1 MFEIL
6 QQWYHRHFT
15 DPQTVIFAFIL
26 IAGGLLVFVLHA
38 HLLPILVAIII
49 AYLAEGLVA
58 WLHRV
63 NLGRTVAA
71 SIVTALMITAIL
83 LAFFVL
89 LPLLS
94 KQVTELFR
102 EMPNML
108 GKGQQLLLQLPD
120 KYPDYVSAEQIE
132 ELLTLARI
140 ELTSMGQRVVSI
152 SLSSVVGA
160 ITFLVYMILLPLMVF
175 FFLKD
180 KAIIMSWL
188 ANFLPEERRL
198 LRTVWA
204 ELDIKIAS
212 YVRGKVIEVLI
223 IWVASYI
230 AFALMGLN
238 YAMLLSLAVGL
249 SVIIPYV
256 GATVVTI
263 PVALI
268 AFFQWGF
275 TSEFGWLMVIYGF
288 IQFLDGN
295 LLVHCCFPKWSTCIR
310 LPSSSPWF
318 SSVACGASG
327 ACFSPFR
334 WRRSYRPYS
343 KPGPPRISSPNRQIF
358 CTFSAV
364 FYTIRPLIN
373 HGPEVIHV

>member
-1 MFEIL
+1 MLDIL
-6 QQWYHRHFT
+6 KQWYNRHFT

-26 IAGGLLVFVLHA
+26 LAGGLLVFVLNT
-38 HLLPILVAIII
+38 HLMPILVALVI
-49 AYLAEGLVA
+49 AYLAEGMVV
-58 WLHRV
+58 WLHKV
-63 NLGRTVAA
+63 NIGRTAAA
-71 SIVTALMITAIL
+71 SIVTAIMVTAIL

-94 KQVTELFR
+94 RQFSELFR
-102 EMPNML
+102 EMPSML
-108 GKGQQLLLQLPD
+108 SKGQQLLLRLPQQ
-120 KYPDYVSAEQIE
+120 YPDTVSASQIE
-132 ELLTLARI
+132 EILTLART
-140 ELTSMGQRVVSI
+140 ELTSLGQRVL
-152 SLSSVVGA
+152 SLSMSSVVG
-160 ITFLVYMILLPLMVF
+160 ILTFLVYMILLPLMVF

-180 KAIIMSWL
+180 KALIIRWL
-188 ANFLPEERRL
+188 ADFLPEERRL

-223 IWVASYI
+223 IWSASYI
-230 AFALMGLN
+230 AFALMGLD

-275 TSEFGWLMVIYGF
+275 TTEFGWLMAIYAF

-295 LLVHCCFPKWSTCIR
+295 LLVPLLFSEVVNLHPVAIIVAVVFFGSLWGVWGVFFAIPLATLIQAIIKAW
-310 LPSSSPWF
+310 PSHEMI
-318 SSVACGASG
+318 A
-327 ACFSPFR
+327 
-334 WRRSYRPYS
+334 
-343 KPGPPRISSPNRQIF
+343 
-358 CTFSAV
+358 
-364 FYTIRPLIN
+364 
-373 HGPEVIHV
+373 E

>member
-1 MFEIL
+1 MFNIL
-6 QQWYHRHFT
+6 QQWYQRYFT

-26 IAGGLLVFVLHA
+26 IVGGLLIFVLNA
-38 HLLPILVAIII
+38 HLMPILVAIII
-49 AYLAEGLVA
+49 AYLAEGMVV
-58 WLHRV
+58 WLHKI

-71 SIVTALMITAIL
+71 SFVTALMITAIL

-94 KQVTELFR
+94 RQVSELFR

-108 GKGQQLLLQLPD
+108 GKGQQLLLRLPEE
-120 KYPDYVSAEQIE
+120 YPDYISASQIE
-132 ELLTLARI
+132 EILTLARI
-140 ELTSMGQRVVSI
+140 ELTSFGQRVVSL
-152 SLSSVVGA
+152 SLSSVVGI

-180 KAIIMSWL
+180 KELIIRWL
-188 ANFLPEERRL
+188 ADFLPDERRL
-198 LRTVWA
+198 LRAVWA

-223 IWVASYI
+223 IWSASYI
-230 AFALMGLN
+230 AFAVMGLD

-256 GATVVTI
+256 GATVVTF

-275 TSEFGWLMVIYGF
+275 TTEFGWLMAIYAL
-288 IQFLDGN
+288 IQFVDGN
-295 LLVHCCFPKWSTCIR
+295 LLVP
-310 LPSSSPWF
+310 LLF
-318 SSVACGASG
+318 SEVVNLHPVA
-327 ACFSPFR
+327 
-334 WRRSYRPYS
+334 
-343 KPGPPRISSPNRQIF
+343 IIV
-358 CTFSAV
+358 AV
-364 FYTIRPLIN
+364 VFFGSLWGVWGVFFAIPLATLIQAIIKAW
-373 HGPEVIHV
+373 PTTELIAE

>member
-1 MFEIL
+1 MLEIL
-6 QQWYHRHFT
+6 QQWYQRHFT

-26 IAGGLLVFVLHA
+26 IVGSLLIFVLNA
-38 HLLPILVAIII
+38 HLMPILIAIII

-58 WLHRV
+58 WLRRI
-63 NLGRTVAA
+63 NLGRTAAA
-71 SIVTALMITAIL
+71 SIVTALMVAAIL
-83 LAFFVL
+83 LTFFVL

-94 KQVTELFR
+94 KQVTELIR
-102 EMPNML
+102 ELPNML
-108 GKGQQLLLQLPD
+108 AKGQRLLLRLPEE
-120 KYPDYVSAEQIE
+120 YPDYVSARQIE
-132 ELLTLARI
+132 EVLTLARN
-140 ELTSMGQRVVSI
+140 ELTLLGQRVVSI
-152 SLSSVVGA
+152 SLSSVVGV

-180 KAIIMSWL
+180 KEMILGWL

-223 IWVASYI
+223 IWVASYV

-238 YAMLLSLAVGL
+238 FAMLLSLAVGL

-275 TSEFGWLMVIYGF
+275 TSEFGWLMVIYAF

-295 LLVHCCFPKWSTCIR
+295 LLVP
-310 LPSSSPWF
+310 LLF
-318 SSVACGASG
+318 SEVVNLHPVAIIVAVVFFGSLWGVWGVFFAIPLATLVQAILKAWPTARIASE
-327 ACFSPFR
+327 
-334 WRRSYRPYS
+334 
-343 KPGPPRISSPNRQIF
+343 
-358 CTFSAV
+358 SA
-364 FYTIRPLIN
+364 T
-373 HGPEVIHV
+373 E

>member
-1 MFEIL
+1 MLDIL
-6 QQWYHRHFT
+6 RQWYQRHFT

-26 IAGGLLVFVLHA
+26 IVGAALIFVLNA
-38 HLLPILVAIII
+38 HLMPILIAIII
-49 AYLAEGLVA
+49 AYLAEGMVA

-63 NLGRTVAA
+63 NLGRTTSA
-71 SIVTALMITAIL
+71 SIVTAMMVAAIL
-83 LAFFVL
+83 LTFFVL

-94 KQVTELFR
+94 RQISDLIREL
-102 EMPNML
+102 PQML
-108 GKGQQLLLQLPD
+108 AQGQQILLRLPEE
-120 KYPDYVSAEQIE
+120 YPDYVSAQQIE
-132 ELLTLARI
+132 EVLTLARV

-152 SLSSVVGA
+152 SLSSVVGV
-160 ITFLVYMILLPLMVF
+160 ITFMVYMILLPLMVF

-180 KAIIMSWL
+180 KAMILGWL

-223 IWVASYI
+223 IWSASYV

-238 YAMLLSLAVGL
+238 FAVLLSLVVGL

-256 GATVVTI
+256 GATLVTI

-275 TSEFGWLMVIYGF
+275 TSEFGWLMAIYAF

-295 LLVHCCFPKWSTCIR
+295 LLVPLLFSEVVNLHPVAIIVAVVFFGSLWGIWGVFFAIPLATLVQAILKAWPSEAFIR
-310 LPSSSPWF
+310 ES
-318 SSVACGASG
+318 AS
-327 ACFSPFR
+327 
-334 WRRSYRPYS
+334 
-343 KPGPPRISSPNRQIF
+343 
-358 CTFSAV
+358 
-364 FYTIRPLIN
+364 
-373 HGPEVIHV
+373 E

>member
-1 MFEIL
+1 M
-6 QQWYHRHFT
+6 
-15 DPQTVIFAFIL
+15 VI
-26 IAGGLLVFVLHA
+26 
-38 HLLPILVAIII
+38 
-49 AYLAEGLVA
+49 
-58 WLHRV
+58 WLSRI
-63 NLGRTVAA
+63 NLGRKVAA
-71 SIVTALMITAIL
+71 SIVTALMVTAIL
-83 LAFFVL
+83 LFFFVL

-94 KQVTELFR
+94 RQITDLFR
-102 EMPNML
+102 EMPIML
-108 GKGQQLLLQLPD
+108 SKGQQLLLQLPEQ
-120 KYPDYVSAEQIE
+120 YPDYVSAQQIE
-132 ELLTLARI
+132 ELLHMART
-140 ELTSMGQRVVSI
+140 ELTAMGQRVVTISI
-152 SLSSVVGA
+152 SSVVGV

-180 KAIIMSWL
+180 KQLILNWL

-238 YAMLLSLAVGL
+238 YAMLLSLLVGL

-275 TSEFGWLMVIYGF
+275 TSHFGWLMAIYGF
-288 IQFLDGN
+288 IQFVDGN
-295 LLVHCCFPKWSTCIR
+295 LLVPLLFSEVVNLHPVAIIVAVVFFGSLWGVWGVFFAIPLATLIQAILKAW
-310 LPSSSPWF
+310 PSDE
-318 SSVACGASG
+318 
-327 ACFSPFR
+327 
-334 WRRSYRPYS
+334 
-343 KPGPPRISSPNRQIF
+343 
-358 CTFSAV
+358 
-364 FYTIRPLIN
+364 LIV
-373 HGPEVIHV
+373 E

>member
-26 IAGGLLVFVLHA
+26 IVGGLLVFVLSA
-38 HLLPILVAIII
+38 HLMPILIAIII
-49 AYLAEGLVA
+49 AYLAEGMVI
-58 WLHRV
+58 WLARI
-63 NLGRTVAA
+63 NINRRIAA
-71 SIVTALMITAIL
+71 SIVTAIMITAIL
-83 LAFFVL
+83 LFFFVL

-94 KQVTELFR
+94 KQLSELFR
-102 EMPNML
+102 EMPIML
-108 GKGQQLLLQLPD
+108 GKGQQLLLQLPE
-120 KYPDYVSAEQIE
+120 KYPDYVSAHQIQ
-132 ELLTLARI
+132 ELLTLARN
-140 ELTSMGQRVVSI
+140 ELSALGQRVVTISI
-152 SLSSVVGA
+152 SSVVGV

-180 KAIIMSWL
+180 KDLILNWL

-223 IWVASYI
+223 IWVATFV

-238 YAMLLSLAVGL
+238 YAMLLSLLVGL

-275 TSEFGWLMVIYGF
+275 TSQFGWLMAVYGF

-295 LLVHCCFPKWSTCIR
+295 LLVPLLFSEVVNLHPVAIIVAVVFFGSLWGVWGVFFAIPLATLIQAILKAW
-310 LPSSSPWF
+310 PSDEMI
-318 SSVACGASG
+318 A
-327 ACFSPFR
+327 
-334 WRRSYRPYS
+334 
-343 KPGPPRISSPNRQIF
+343 
-358 CTFSAV
+358 
-364 FYTIRPLIN
+364 
-373 HGPEVIHV
+373 E

>member
-1 MFEIL
+1 MFDIL
-6 QQWYHRHFT
+6 QQWYHRYFT

-26 IAGGLLVFVLHA
+26 IVGGLLIFVLNA
-38 HLLPILVAIII
+38 HLMPILVALII
-49 AYLAEGLVA
+49 AYLAEGMVA
-58 WLHRV
+58 WLHKI

-71 SIVTALMITAIL
+71 SIVTALMITTIL

-94 KQVTELFR
+94 RQVSELFR

-108 GKGQQLLLQLPD
+108 GKGQQLLLRLPEE
-120 KYPDYVSAEQIE
+120 YPDYISASQIE
-132 ELLTLARI
+132 EILTLARI
-140 ELTSMGQRVVSI
+140 ELTSFGQRVVSL
-152 SLSSVVGA
+152 SLSSVVGI

-180 KAIIMSWL
+180 KDLIIRWL
-188 ANFLPEERRL
+188 ADFLPDERRL

-223 IWVASYI
+223 IWSASYI
-230 AFALMGLN
+230 AFAVMGLDF
-238 YAMLLSLAVGL
+238 AMLLSLAVGL

-275 TSEFGWLMVIYGF
+275 TTEFGWLMTIYAL
-288 IQFLDGN
+288 IQFVDGN
-295 LLVHCCFPKWSTCIR
+295 LLVP
-310 LPSSSPWF
+310 LLF
-318 SSVACGASG
+318 SEVVNLHPVA
-327 ACFSPFR
+327 
-334 WRRSYRPYS
+334 
-343 KPGPPRISSPNRQIF
+343 IIV
-358 CTFSAV
+358 AV
-364 FYTIRPLIN
+364 VFFGSLWGVWGVFFAIPLATLIQAIIKAW
-373 HGPEVIHV
+373 PTAELIAE

>member
-6 QQWYHRHFT
+6 QHWYRRHFT

-26 IAGGLLVFVLHA
+26 VAGALLIFVLHA
-38 HLLPILVAIII
+38 HLLPILVAVII
-49 AYLAEGLVA
+49 AYLAEGLVV
-58 WLHRV
+58 WLHKIK
-63 NLGRTVAA
+63 LGRTLAA
-71 SIVTALMITAIL
+71 SVVTAFMITAIIL
-83 LAFFVL
+83 VFFVL

-94 KQVTELFR
+94 KQISELFR

-108 GKGQQLLLQLPD
+108 YKGQQLLLQLPEQ
-120 KYPDYVSAEQIE
+120 YPDYVSTEQIE
-132 ELLTLARI
+132 EVLTLARL
-140 ELTSMGQRVVSI
+140 ELTSFGQRVVSL
-152 SLSSVVGA
+152 SLSSVVGV

-180 KAIIMSWL
+180 KDKILHWL
-188 ANFLPEERRL
+188 ADFLPEERRL

-230 AFALMGLN
+230 AFAIMGLN

-275 TSEFGWLMVIYGF
+275 TSEFGWLMAIYGF

-295 LLVHCCFPKWSTCIR
+295 LLVPLLFSEVVNLHPVAIIVAVVFFGSLWGVWGVFFAIPLATLIQAIIKAW
-310 LPSSSPWF
+310 PSDD
-318 SSVACGASG
+318 
-327 ACFSPFR
+327 
-334 WRRSYRPYS
+334 
-343 KPGPPRISSPNRQIF
+343 
-358 CTFSAV
+358 
-364 FYTIRPLIN
+364 LIA
-373 HGPEVIHV
+373 E

>member
-1 MFEIL
+1 MFDIL
-6 QQWYHRHFT
+6 QQWYRRYFT

-26 IAGGLLVFVLHA
+26 IVGGLLIFVLNA
-38 HLLPILVAIII
+38 HLMPILVAIII
-49 AYLAEGLVA
+49 AYLAEGMVV
-58 WLHRV
+58 WLHKI

-71 SIVTALMITAIL
+71 SFVTALMITAIL

-94 KQVTELFR
+94 RQISELIR

-108 GKGQQLLLQLPD
+108 GKGQQLLLRLPEE
-120 KYPDYVSAEQIE
+120 YPDYISASQIE
-132 ELLTLARI
+132 EILTLARI
-140 ELTSMGQRVVSI
+140 ELTSFGQRVVSL
-152 SLSSVVGA
+152 SLSSVVGIIA
-160 ITFLVYMILLPLMVF
+160 FLVYMILLPLMVF

-180 KAIIMSWL
+180 KDIIIRWL
-188 ANFLPEERRL
+188 ADFLPDERRL

-223 IWVASYI
+223 IWSASYI
-230 AFALMGLN
+230 AFAVMDLD

-256 GATVVTI
+256 GATVVTF

-275 TSEFGWLMVIYGF
+275 TTEFGWLMAVYAL
-288 IQFLDGN
+288 IQFVDGN
-295 LLVHCCFPKWSTCIR
+295 LLVP
-310 LPSSSPWF
+310 LLF
-318 SSVACGASG
+318 SEVVNLHPVAIIVAVVFFGSLWGVWGVFFAIPL
-327 ACFSPFR
+327 ATLIQAIIKAWPTAEL
-334 WRRSYRPYS
+334 
-343 KPGPPRISSPNRQIF
+343 IS
-358 CTFSAV
+358 
-364 FYTIRPLIN
+364 
-373 HGPEVIHV
+373 E

>member
-6 QQWYHRHFT
+6 LQWYNRHFT

-26 IAGGLLVFVLHA
+26 VVGALLIFVLNTT
-38 HLLPILVAIII
+38 LMPILIAIII

-58 WLHRV
+58 LLHKIS
-63 NLGRTVAA
+63 LGRTVAA
-71 SIVTALMITAIL
+71 SIVTMLMIATIIL
-83 LAFFVL
+83 VFFVL

-94 KQVTELFR
+94 KQISELFR

-108 GKGQQLLLQLPD
+108 AQGQRLLLQLPEQ
-120 KYPDYVSAEQIE
+120 YPDYVSASQIE
-132 ELLTLARI
+132 EILTLART
-140 ELTSMGQRVVSI
+140 ELTAFGQRVVSL
-152 SLSSVVGA
+152 SLASVVGI

-180 KAIIMSWL
+180 KDIILTWL
-188 ANFLPEERRL
+188 ADFLPEERRL
-198 LRTVWA
+198 LRAVWA

-223 IWVASYI
+223 IWAASYV
-230 AFALMGLN
+230 AFAVMGLN
-238 YAMLLSLAVGL
+238 YAVLLSLAVGL

-275 TSEFGWLMVIYGF
+275 TSEFGWLMAIYGF

-295 LLVHCCFPKWSTCIR
+295 LLVP
-310 LPSSSPWF
+310 LLF
-318 SSVACGASG
+318 SEVVNLHPVA
-327 ACFSPFR
+327 
-334 WRRSYRPYS
+334 
-343 KPGPPRISSPNRQIF
+343 IIV
-358 CTFSAV
+358 AV
-364 FYTIRPLIN
+364 VFFGSLWGVWGVFFAIPLATLIQAILKAW
-373 HGPEVIHV
+373 PTEEMIAE

>member
-1 MFEIL
+1 MLDIL
-6 QQWYHRHFT
+6 QQWYQRHFT

-26 IAGGLLVFVLHA
+26 IAGGLLVIVLNA
-38 HLLPILVAIII
+38 HLMPILIALII
-49 AYLAEGLVA
+49 AYLAEGMVV
-58 WLHRV
+58 WLHKV
-63 NLGRTVAA
+63 NLGRTIAA

-94 KQVTELFR
+94 KQISELFR

-108 GKGQQLLLQLPD
+108 GEGQHLLLQLPEE
-120 KYPDYVSAEQIE
+120 YPDYVSASQIE
-132 ELLTLARI
+132 EILTLARN
-140 ELTSMGQRVVSI
+140 ELTSLGQRVLSL
-152 SLSSVVGA
+152 SLSSVVGI

-180 KAIIMSWL
+180 KALIIRWL
-188 ANFLPEERRL
+188 ADFLPEERRL

-223 IWVASYI
+223 IWSASYV

-268 AFFQWGF
+268 AFFQWGS
-275 TSEFGWLMVIYGF
+275 TAEFGWLMVIYAF

-295 LLVHCCFPKWSTCIR
+295 LLVPLLFSEVVNLHPVAIIVAVVFFGSVWGVWGVFFAIPLATLIQAILKAW
-310 LPSSSPWF
+310 PS
-318 SSVACGASG
+318 
-327 ACFSPFR
+327 
-334 WRRSYRPYS
+334 
-343 KPGPPRISSPNRQIF
+343 
-358 CTFSAV
+358 
-364 FYTIRPLIN
+364 
-373 HGPEVIHV
+373 PEMIAE

>member
-1 MFEIL
+1 MLDIL
-6 QQWYHRHFT
+6 QQWYNRHFT

-26 IAGGLLVFVLHA
+26 IAGGLLVFVLNT
-38 HLLPILVAIII
+38 HLMPILVALII
-49 AYLAEGLVA
+49 AYLAEGMVI
-58 WLHRV
+58 WLHKI
-63 NLGRTVAA
+63 NLGRTIAA
-71 SIVTALMITAIL
+71 SIVTAFMITAIL

-94 KQVTELFR
+94 KQISELFR
-102 EMPNML
+102 EMPSML
-108 GKGQQLLLQLPD
+108 SKGQQLLLHLPEE
-120 KYPDYVSAEQIE
+120 YPDYVSASQIE
-132 ELLTLARI
+132 EILTLART
-140 ELTSMGQRVVSI
+140 ELTSLGQRVLSL
-152 SLSSVVGA
+152 SLSSVVSI

-180 KAIIMSWL
+180 KALIIRWL
-188 ANFLPEERRL
+188 ADFLPEERRL

-223 IWVASYI
+223 IWSASYI

-275 TSEFGWLMVIYGF
+275 TTEFGWLMVIYAF

-295 LLVHCCFPKWSTCIR
+295 LLVPLLFSEVVNLHPVAIIVAVVFFGSLWGVWGVFFAIPLATLIQAIIKAW
-310 LPSSSPWF
+310 PSHE
-318 SSVACGASG
+318 
-327 ACFSPFR
+327 
-334 WRRSYRPYS
+334 
-343 KPGPPRISSPNRQIF
+343 
-358 CTFSAV
+358 
-364 FYTIRPLIN
+364 LIA
-373 HGPEVIHV
+373 E

>member
-1 MFEIL
+1 MFNIL
-6 QQWYHRHFT
+6 QQWYQRYFT

-26 IAGGLLVFVLHA
+26 IVGGLLIFVLNA
-38 HLLPILVAIII
+38 HLMPILVAIII
-49 AYLAEGLVA
+49 AYLAEGMVV
-58 WLHRV
+58 WLHKI

-71 SIVTALMITAIL
+71 SFVTALMITAIL

-94 KQVTELFR
+94 RQVSELFR

-108 GKGQQLLLQLPD
+108 GKGQQLLLRLPEE
-120 KYPDYVSAEQIE
+120 YPDYISASQIE
-132 ELLTLARI
+132 EILTLARI
-140 ELTSMGQRVVSI
+140 ELTSFGQRVVSL
-152 SLSSVVGA
+152 SLSSVVGI

-180 KAIIMSWL
+180 KDLIIRWL
-188 ANFLPEERRL
+188 ADFLPDERRL
-198 LRTVWA
+198 LRAVWA

-223 IWVASYI
+223 IWSASYI
-230 AFALMGLN
+230 AFAVMGLD

-256 GATVVTI
+256 GATVVTF

-275 TSEFGWLMVIYGF
+275 TTEFGWLMAIYAL
-288 IQFLDGN
+288 IQFVDGN
-295 LLVHCCFPKWSTCIR
+295 LLVP
-310 LPSSSPWF
+310 LLF
-318 SSVACGASG
+318 SEVVNLHPVA
-327 ACFSPFR
+327 
-334 WRRSYRPYS
+334 
-343 KPGPPRISSPNRQIF
+343 IIV
-358 CTFSAV
+358 AV
-364 FYTIRPLIN
+364 VFFGSLWGVWGVFFAIPLATLIQAIIKAW
-373 HGPEVIHV
+373 PTTELIAE

>member
-1 MFEIL
+1 MFDIL

-26 IAGGLLVFVLHA
+26 IAGSALVFVLNT
-38 HLLPILVAIII
+38 HLMPILVALII
-49 AYLAEGLVA
+49 AYLAEGMVA
-58 WLHRV
+58 WLHKV
-63 NLGRTVAA
+63 NLGRTA
-71 SIVTALMITAIL
+71 SASFVTALMIATIIL
-83 LAFFVL
+83 VLFVL

-94 KQVTELFR
+94 KQVSELFR

-108 GKGQQLLLQLPD
+108 GKGQQLLLHLPEQ
-120 KYPDYVSAEQIE
+120 YPDYVSAQQIE
-132 ELLTLARI
+132 ELLTLARN
-140 ELTSMGQRVVSI
+140 ELTSFGQRVVSL
-152 SLSSVVGA
+152 SLSSVVGI
-160 ITFLVYMILLPLMVF
+160 ITFLVYLILLPLMVF

-180 KAIIMSWL
+180 KEMIIHWL
-188 ANFLPEERRL
+188 ADFLPEERRL

-223 IWVASYI
+223 IWAASYI
-230 AFALMGLN
+230 AFAVMGLN

-275 TSEFGWLMVIYGF
+275 TSEFGWLMAIYGF

-295 LLVHCCFPKWSTCIR
+295 LLVPLLFSEVVNLHPVAIIVAVVFFGSLWGVWGVFFAIPLATLIQAIIKAW
-310 LPSSSPWF
+310 PSED
-318 SSVACGASG
+318 
-327 ACFSPFR
+327 
-334 WRRSYRPYS
+334 
-343 KPGPPRISSPNRQIF
+343 
-358 CTFSAV
+358 
-364 FYTIRPLIN
+364 LIA
-373 HGPEVIHV
+373 E